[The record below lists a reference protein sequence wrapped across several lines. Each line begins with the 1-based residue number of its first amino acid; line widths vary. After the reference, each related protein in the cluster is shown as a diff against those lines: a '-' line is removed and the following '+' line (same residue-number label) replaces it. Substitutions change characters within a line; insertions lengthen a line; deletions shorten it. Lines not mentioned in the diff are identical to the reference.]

1 MNSKRFFTLNEKQF
15 LLRVLAYVYER
26 IEKKQELIED
36 IFYLEGVTND
46 NLDLIL
52 RISSKLMRYNT
63 DVSDLNIEE
72 IQKYFNEDLTKEDIK
87 KNIRGGLKMGK
98 VKRISRKY
106 FDFNKDGKVNFED
119 FVDMLKE
126 KVDTDENGHIDVE
139 ELGKAVIDT
148 VEIVQTVKGI

>member
-1 MNSKRFFTLNEKQF
+1 MNSKRFFTLKEKEF

-26 IEKKQELIED
+26 IEKKQELNED

-52 RISSKLMRYNT
+52 RISSKLMRYNI

-72 IQKYFNEDLTKEDIK
+72 IQKYFNEDLTKVDIK
-87 KNIRGGLKMGK
+87 KILGEAEKVGK

-119 FVDMLKE
+119 FLDMLKG
-126 KVDTDENGHIDVE
+126 KVDTD
-139 ELGKAVIDT
+139 LS
-148 VEIVQTVKGI
+148 